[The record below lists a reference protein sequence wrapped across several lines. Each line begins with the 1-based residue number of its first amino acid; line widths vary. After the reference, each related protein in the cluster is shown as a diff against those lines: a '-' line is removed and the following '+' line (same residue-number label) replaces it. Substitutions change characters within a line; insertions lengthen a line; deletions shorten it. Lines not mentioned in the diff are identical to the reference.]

1 MKFLTPKPGI
11 SDEEERRATDALTSA
26 LHERGYQ
33 GHPRLPDSLRNG
45 MLVRTNE
52 RIDRLS
58 SGRALSLS
66 WAARVAVPGVV
77 AIIAFFTALHYY
89 GTPQP
94 PRGNEVTPLLT
105 GLADS
110 QMDSLFEVAG
120 LADSAAIVAAA
131 GAGLFDVSSDGAAD
145 YLLEHDRSAL
155 VLESLSD
162 AELDRVL
169 AVLSTTPHSF

>member
-11 SDEEERRATDALTSA
+11 SDEDERRAEDALTAA
-26 LHERGYQ
+26 LREGGYRGP
-33 GHPRLPDSLRNG
+33 GTLPDALRNA
-45 MLVRTNE
+45 MIVRTNE
-52 RIDRLS
+52 KIDRLS

-66 WAARVAVPGVV
+66 WAARVAIPGVV

-94 PRGNEVTPLLT
+94 ERGNEVAPLIT
-105 GLADS
+105 GLADT
-110 QMDSLFEVAG
+110 QMDSLFDVAG
-120 LADSAAIVAAA
+120 LGDSAAVLAAA

-145 YLLEHDRSAL
+145 YLMENDRSAV

-162 AELDRVL
+162 AEVDRVIAAL
-169 AVLSTTPHSF
+169 GSTSLSF